1 MAIENKNSKY
11 INYDVYGENVL
22 SYQVI
27 SKKQFKG
34 DVYIKGKKPH
44 LFAILEN
51 TREINSL

>member
-1 MAIENKNSKY
+1 MAIENKNPKY
-11 INYDVYGENVL
+11 INYDVYGEHAL
-22 SYQVI
+22 SYEVI

-44 LFAILEN
+44 LFAILES